1 MVNPDMHSLIEIFSQ
16 LSPADE
22 ELLISLPYRIG
33 LYVSHADVTGGW
45 DAQES
50 EIQSLTDILRDYS
63 NDFCKTEFSQKV
75 FMDCLAMRGK
85 WPVWSQD
92 AESVPAQLDRAM
104 RLLQPM
110 MSEKELAGF
119 CEVLGDIALAVAMA
133 FREAADSG
141 NENRPIVRE
150 ILARIGAVLSE
161 KDPLDHI
168 NISGRERAA
177 LKKIACSLRYSRL

>member
-1 MVNPDMHSLIEIFSQ
+1 
-16 LSPADE
+16 
-22 ELLISLPYRIG
+22 
-33 LYVSHADVTGGW
+33 
-45 DAQES
+45 
-50 EIQSLTDILRDYS
+50 
-63 NDFCKTEFSQKV
+63 
-75 FMDCLAMRGK
+75 
-85 WPVWSQD
+85 
-92 AESVPAQLDRAM
+92 
-104 RLLQPM
+104 
-110 MSEKELAGF
+110 
-119 CEVLGDIALAVAMA
+119 MA